1 LFIPDQEDISY
12 DLKKAMGFPKM
23 TNTEYS
29 DLVNLCFEYN
39 FVEILSIHHKSI
51 KSLKIPGGKMD
62 EHCYELLTKCDQ
74 LQMLSLSKPNKLDAK
89 TLTKILSSLPMLS
102 NLSLFGNNIDF
113 ELLDPELRFNN
124 ILTLDIG
131 FCKITNQ
138 GIGVILTIMPNINSL
153 SIHNCFYLDVKCFD
167 IILKLEHLQVLN
179 ASISNGSFDLYSN
192 GYFERFLMKQGDKL
206 ISIDLSCL
214 DDIDTTMIAKYCSN
228 IETLDL
234 SGCNDFE
241 ISWICKSDLEIHENN
256 SLYNHLIPFKKENY
270 SLIEVCHK
278 LHTLHFSDDN
288 CNKEQLQMLFSGN
301 IKALRNLELSLFD
314 DDHENFITKFFSMF
328 HFKYLE
334 KLSIYLLSGTVLP
347 KKEVYTIL
355 RKNIYLKELNLRKC
369 SLTVEDIKDIKDVIE
384 QSKSNVK
391 IYFES
396 DILFSN
402 QSMFDLKKIS

>member
-1 LFIPDQEDISY
+1 MEINTIRERRKRKLDDAQLSLIEHLKSVKTTNEFPSLKELVIQSIAKNIESWITAEVENENQKYESPFECLSTKDTLAVLNAAIDINYDEKHCLKLFFHKRIKAFDFSLVSLRNRIMAYKYFTQRCKGIKELFIPDQEDISY

-256 SLYNHLIPFKKENY
+256 SLYNHLK
-270 SLIEVCHK
+270 
-278 LHTLHFSDDN
+278 
-288 CNKEQLQMLFSGN
+288 
-301 IKALRNLELSLFD
+301 
-314 DDHENFITKFFSMF
+314 
-328 HFKYLE
+328 
-334 KLSIYLLSGTVLP
+334 
-347 KKEVYTIL
+347 
-355 RKNIYLKELNLRKC
+355 
-369 SLTVEDIKDIKDVIE
+369 
-384 QSKSNVK
+384 
-391 IYFES
+391 
-396 DILFSN
+396 
-402 QSMFDLKKIS
+402 KKITH